1 MRNAACC
8 AGRIKGISK
17 TQFLQKQF
25 SLRQHLGLE
34 AFGKWDFNA
43 GCGEEKRTLIENGD
57 AQIAQIAQ
65 MHKCTL
71 ACINLTEP
79 LNGRP
84 WLMKISNFIWGG
96 GNLIITHFGGVLT
109 FFGYDIL
116 G

>member
-1 MRNAACC
+1 MLLVVVQEGLRE
-8 AGRIKGISK
+8 ISK
-17 TQFLQKQF
+17 RQFLQKQF

-57 AQIAQIAQ
+57 AQIAQ

-84 WLMKISNFIWGG
+84 WLMKISIGG
-96 GNLIITHFGGVLT
+96 KTHYDSFWWSSR
-109 FFGYDIL
+109 FFWICSFL

>member
-8 AGRIKGISK
+8 AEGLRGISK
-17 TQFLQKQF
+17 RQFLQKQF

-57 AQIAQIAQ
+57 AQIAQ
-65 MHKCTL
+65 MHKCIL
-71 ACINLTEP
+71 ACINFTEP

-84 WLMKISNFIWGG
+84 WLMKISIGG
-96 GNLIITHFGGVLT
+96 ESHYDSFWWSSR
-109 FFGYDIL
+109 FFWI
-116 G
+116 

>member
-1 MRNAACC
+1 M
-8 AGRIKGISK
+8 
-17 TQFLQKQF
+17 QKQF

-57 AQIAQIAQ
+57 AQ
-65 MHKCTL
+65 MHKLHKLHKCTL

-84 WLMKISNFIWGG
+84 WRMKISNFIGG
-96 GNLIITHFGGVLT
+96 EISL
-109 FFGYDIL
+109 
-116 G
+116 

>member
-1 MRNAACC
+1 MLLVVQEGLR
-8 AGRIKGISK
+8 GISK
-17 TQFLQKQF
+17 RQFLQKQF

-84 WLMKISNFIWGG
+84 WLMKISIGG
-96 GNLIITHFGGVLT
+96 ESHYDSFWWSFR
-109 FFGYDIL
+109 FFGYDL
-116 G
+116 F

>member
-1 MRNAACC
+1 MPVSEIPSFYFKMRNAACC

-84 WLMKISNFIWGG
+84 WRMKISNFIGG
-96 GNLIITHFGGVLT
+96 EISL
-109 FFGYDIL
+109 
-116 G
+116 